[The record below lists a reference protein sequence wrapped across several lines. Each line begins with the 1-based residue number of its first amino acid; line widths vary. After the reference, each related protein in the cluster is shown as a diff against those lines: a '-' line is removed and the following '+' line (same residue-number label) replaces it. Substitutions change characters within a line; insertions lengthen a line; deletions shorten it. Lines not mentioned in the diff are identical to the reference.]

1 MQTKDFIDPEEAIA
15 FCKTLQDDNC
25 IDVLKTA
32 DGTFRVN
39 WVPNQ
44 MYTALDGK
52 EYVDEVWTMQDGTM
66 IVCQDLEVGHAK
78 NIIRMMLRNERERR
92 RVEQE
97 MMDSLTQAMQQ
108 AGPVA
113 GDDSESDDLPQ
124 WMTEPSEAGR
134 VLH

>member
-97 MMDSLTQAMQQ
+97 VMDSLTQAMQQ

-113 GDDSESDDLPQ
+113 DDGEGDDLPQ
-124 WMTEPSEAGR
+124 WMTEPPASNL
-134 VLH
+134 VYH